1 MIAWLTLSFEGN
13 FGAATM
19 LGMVGAG
26 GIGYTIT
33 AAMGS
38 FRYAKALAAVTVIMV
53 FMYAIEISFNKLK
66 QKMKA

>member
-1 MIAWLTLSFEGN
+1 
-13 FGAATM
+13 M

-38 FRYAKALAAVTVIMV
+38 FRYAKALAAVAVIMV

-66 QKMKA
+66 QTMKT